1 MCPNQRDD
9 AASRKAAGTRPGR
22 PAPAR
27 LDLWLVEHGLAPSRE
42 KARALILAG
51 VVRIDGQRE
60 DKPGKPV
67 PVGASVEVA
76 GSGCPY
82 VSRGGQKLESAW
94 KRFGFSAAGKL
105 CLDVGASTGGF
116 TDFLLRQG
124 AAKVYAVDVGYG
136 QLAWSLRNDPRV
148 VVRERVNARDLRRE
162 QIPEPIELAVVD
174 VAFIS
179 LGKVMP
185 AVVPLLGPAGEAVCL
200 VKPQFEAGPER
211 VGKKGVVRTPEV
223 HEEVLAA
230 VAGQAEAWGL
240 AVRGAC
246 FSELRGPEGNV
257 EFFLYLARRGE
268 SRPVDAHGI
277 VEAAWR
283 FFAGGQAGRAE
294 PPQP

>member
-1 MCPNQRDD
+1 MRPNRPRGDSPTPGE
-9 AASRKAAGTRPGR
+9 AAGARERQPGKAA
-22 PAPAR
+22 AAR

-67 PVGASVEVA
+67 PPGAAVEVA
-76 GSGCPY
+76 QGGCPY
-82 VSRGGQKLESAW
+82 VSRGGLKLESAW
-94 KRFGFSAAGKL
+94 KRFGFVAEGKV

-116 TDFLLRQG
+116 TDFLLKQG

-148 VVRERVNARDLRRE
+148 VVRERVNARDLGRE
-162 QIPEPIELAVVD
+162 QVPEPIDLAVVD

-185 AVVPLLGPAGEAVCL
+185 AVAPLLGPTGEAVCL

-211 VGKKGVVRTPEV
+211 VGKKGVVRSPEV
-223 HEEVLAA
+223 HEEILAT
-230 VAGQAEAWGL
+230 VAGQAGEWDL

-257 EFFLYLARRGE
+257 EFFLYLGRTGE
-268 SRPVDAHGI
+268 SRPVDAHEL
-277 VEAAWR
+277 VDAAWR
-283 FFAGGQAGRAE
+283 FFTRGAPVSG
-294 PPQP
+294 